1 MKNNCRLIRSW
12 LLSAAR
18 CVSIALL
25 FLLDPL
31 AAQSLRDPTL
41 PPTQIEPISPGARDQ
56 KLSSERGPLTIVVRD
71 GRRYVVLGTRLYAQ
85 GQLFG
90 KIRIERIS
98 ETEVW
103 FRENGVLQKV
113 PRYSGVE
120 RRIAAP
126 VPALPGRDAGT
137 PKPS

>member
-1 MKNNCRLIRSW
+1 MKNDGKLSPARW
-12 LLSAAR
+12 LSTAQ
-18 CVSIALL
+18 CVGIALL
-25 FLLDPL
+25 FLLNPL

-41 PPTQIEPISPGARDQ
+41 PPAQIEPVGPGAREQ
-56 KLSSERGPLTIVVRD
+56 RLSSERGPLTIVVRD

-90 KIRIERIS
+90 NTRIERIS

-103 FRENGVLQKV
+103 FLENGVLQKI

-120 RRIAAP
+120 RRSVAP
-126 VPALPGRDAGT
+126 APALPGRIAST
-137 PKPS
+137 PKSP

>member
-1 MKNNCRLIRSW
+1 MKNGCKLSRTT
-12 LLSAAR
+12 LLSTAQ
-18 CVSIALL
+18 CVGIALL

-41 PPTQIEPISPGARDQ
+41 PPTQIEPASPATREQ

-90 KIRIERIS
+90 KTRIERIS

-103 FRENGVLQKV
+103 FLENGVLQKI

-126 VPALPGRDAGT
+126 VPASSGRVAST